1 MNLKT
6 TLLVLFL
13 AVSYQSFS
21 QELNCQV
28 QVNYSQ
34 IKGVS
39 RQIFDNMQ
47 KDINQ
52 FMNTRKWTNYR
63 FENNER
69 IRCNISITL
78 SSYAGNRYLGT
89 LQVTSNR
96 PVFET
101 SYESPI
107 LNFKEKE
114 KLFDFE
120 YFENQNMEFNE
131 TTHGSN
137 LTAVLAYYAYIIIG
151 MDFDT
156 FRSEGGTEFFQKA
169 QTIVNNAQGS
179 QNKGWKAYEAPK
191 RDNRYFLIKDI
202 LNSRNSSARRAMYRY
217 HRQGLDIMSTKFE
230 AGRTEVAESLRYF
243 QKVHRLDPNLFF
255 LKIILDA
262 KSRELIKIFAGSTA
276 TEKTKVAKI
285 LKEIDPGRIKDYEQL
300 TKN

>member
-6 TLLVLFL
+6 SLLILVLS
-13 AVSYQSFS
+13 VSYQSFA

-28 QVNYSQ
+28 QINYSQ
-34 IKGVS
+34 IRGVS

-52 FMNTRKWTNYR
+52 FMNTHKWTNYQ

-78 SSYAGNRYLGT
+78 SSYAGNRYLGS

-101 SYESPI
+101 SYESPV

-131 TTHGSN
+131 ATHGSN
-137 LTAVLAYYAYIIIG
+137 LTAVLAYYAYVIIG

-156 FRSEGGTEFFQKA
+156 FRSEGGTEFFRKA
-169 QTIVNNAQGS
+169 QTIVNNAQSS

-202 LNSRNSSARRAMYRY
+202 LNSRNSAARRAMYRY

-262 KSRELIKIFAGSTA
+262 KWKELIKIFAGSTA
-276 TEKTKVAKI
+276 TEKTKVATI